1 MFNSRGEK
9 GGKKKKERS
18 LWTLQTLSFPLFFTT
33 IMQSAL
39 AVAAAAAAAHLRVRI
54 RPLSLSSSSRDT
66 NTHMCVHF
74 LPRHWIHTDPFCCR
88 LSRPFFTVNIRKRSS
103 SCPAP
108 AAAAASSRPVRLH
121 AHTVGDE
128 QECYLSIESPW
139 RKLPAAAERSVTV

>member
-1 MFNSRGEK
+1 MFLGCLIAEEKKGEK
-9 GGKKKKERS
+9 RRRNDLCGPSK
-18 LWTLQTLSFPLFFTT
+18 LFPSLFFFNDHYAKC
-33 IMQSAL
+33 IG
-39 AVAAAAAAAHLRVRI
+39 RCC
-54 RPLSLSSSSRDT
+54 SRRLPFACA
-66 NTHMCVHF
+66 NPSPVYPCHF

-108 AAAAASSRPVRLH
+108 AAAASSRPVRLH

>member
-39 AVAAAAAAAHLRVRI
+39 AVAAAAAAHLRVRI

-139 RKLPAAAERSVTV
+139 RKLPTAAERSVTV